1 MESPVEKLADV
12 EFHQDGQETQENKL
26 YLPAQWGS
34 IFCNLERDKHVEVVL
49 FFCVNR
55 FVLFCLLPQDFYCY
69 DKTQY
74 QNAVW
79 RRKGLFQLIVH
90 HFSIPL
96 KDVRTGA

>member
-55 FVLFCLLPQDFYCY
+55 FVLFCFVYYLRIFIAMIKHNTKMQFGEERVY
-69 DKTQY
+69 
-74 QNAVW
+74 
-79 RRKGLFQLIVH
+79 
-90 HFSIPL
+90 FSL
-96 KDVRTGA
+96 